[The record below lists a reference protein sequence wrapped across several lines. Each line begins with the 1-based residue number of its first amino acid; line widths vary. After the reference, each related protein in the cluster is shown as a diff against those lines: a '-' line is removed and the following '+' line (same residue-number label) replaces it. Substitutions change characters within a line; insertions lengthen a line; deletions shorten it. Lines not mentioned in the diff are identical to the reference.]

1 MAKPKTLRQ
10 LRTDLKMLEEQFAF
24 GWIKYRPYIRRRTQI
39 LRCIKKRTASAATG
53 AVQGTKI

>member
-24 GWIKYRPYIRRRTQI
+24 GCVKRRPYIRRRGQMI
-39 LRCIKKRTASAATG
+39 RRIKERTASAATG
-53 AVQGTKI
+53 AVQGK